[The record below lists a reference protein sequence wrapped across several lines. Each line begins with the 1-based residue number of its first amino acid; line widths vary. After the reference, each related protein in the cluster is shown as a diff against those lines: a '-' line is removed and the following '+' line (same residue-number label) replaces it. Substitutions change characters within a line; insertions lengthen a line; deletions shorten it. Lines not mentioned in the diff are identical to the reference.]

1 MGKRL
6 YKWVPRSLVVPRP
19 LVARPGAACTLVPGL
34 GVLLAGGRDAV
45 GEVSTS
51 STCSSLSQV
60 LATEVLHLT
69 RRPVRWVEAAPLPG
83 PRPRPALL
91 EVAGGCIFLTSHQV
105 PSMPSD

>member
-1 MGKRL
+1 MGKRF
-6 YKWVPRSLVVPRP
+6 YKFAPRP
-19 LVARPGAACTLVPGL
+19 LVGRRGAACTLVPGL

-51 STCSSLSQV
+51 TCSSLSQV
-60 LATEVLHLT
+60 LATEGLHLT

-105 PSMPSD
+105 PSIPSH